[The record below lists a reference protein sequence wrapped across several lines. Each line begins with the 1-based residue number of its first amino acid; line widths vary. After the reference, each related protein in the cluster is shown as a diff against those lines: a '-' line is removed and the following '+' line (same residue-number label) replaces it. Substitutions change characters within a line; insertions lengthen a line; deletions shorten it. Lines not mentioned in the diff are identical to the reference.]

1 MKKKRKKIILIAVAV
16 IVVAAVAVNAFLP
29 KSSAVPSV
37 QSTPLSKTELRNTVS
52 TTGVVESTN
61 SVKVY
66 TDLNYS
72 VKTLPVEV
80 GDRVSAGDVLCKLD
94 SGDLEDTIGQK
105 QAALSSNAKLAYQ
118 KIQASQKKYN
128 DTSSTLNAGLNTQ
141 INAAQD
147 KVDSA
152 KRDLENAQQKQ
163 SDAEKHIQENLNT
176 SLITAKN
183 NLNSAKL
190 SLDSATRDYNDVKK
204 HLKDGD
210 YAETDDE
217 AKEKYLNPARDAM
230 ESAQLAYDNA
240 QKNLNAVA
248 TAADEERDQYVKSTA
263 AAQSAYD
270 SAVKSLT
277 ATQTS
282 VNQDLKTA
290 QDDIITSKLSA
301 DDTAS
306 VKELQ
311 ALQTK
316 LDKCTV
322 TAPNSGTVTAVYA
335 VQNAPASGLM
345 FVIEDTGAL
354 KMTVK
359 IKEYDITNVKEGMK
373 VAVTA
378 DAIADKEF
386 EGVLERVSPASVK
399 GADGKAASSN
409 DAEFEAD
416 VLITSKD
423 TPLRIGMNG
432 SADIILE
439 QKKDVFAV
447 PYDAVSA
454 DASGKSV
461 VYAAVPQKDGTF
473 KVQAV
478 TVTTGIETDAE
489 EEISGDG
496 LKEGMQIISDAKE
509 IKPGETVKLSGAVE
523 GTESGGGAGFRA
535 AGMRP

>member
-29 KSSAVPSV
+29 KSSAVPTV
-37 QSTPLSKTELRNTVS
+37 QCTPLSKTELRNTVS
-52 TTGVVESTN
+52 TTGAVESTD

-94 SGDLEDTIGQK
+94 SRDLEDTIAQK

-128 DTSSTLNAGLNTQ
+128 DTSSTLNAGLNAQ

-183 NLNSAKL
+183 NLATAKNQ
-190 SLDSATRDYNDVKK
+190 LDNATKTYNDYKK
-204 HLKDGD
+204 EYKDDMDGV
-210 YAETDDE
+210 YEYE
-217 AKEKYLNPARDAM
+217 YQLSQYRNAM
-230 ESAQLAYDNA
+230 ESAQLSYDNA

-248 TAADEERDQYVKSTA
+248 ASADEELDQYVKSTA
-263 AAQSAYD
+263 AAQAAYD

-322 TAPNSGTVTAVYA
+322 TAPASGTVTAVYA
-335 VQNAPASGLM
+335 VQNAPANGLM

-359 IKEYDITNVKEGMK
+359 IKEYDITSVKEGMK

-386 EGVLERVSPASVK
+386 EGVLEKISPASVK

-473 KVQAV
+473 QVQAV

-509 IKPGETVKLSGAVE
+509 IKPGETVKLAGAAE